1 MKEEDDE
8 LKKRE
13 DGSADPK
20 AEGASNGTQQAGE
33 TLEKIISKMHSS
45 SALDYVH
52 RGMLDGLDEVEG
64 GVVDLEGDHVSVDP
78 GRIWKFGSQLLGK
91 EIVKKNKI

>member
-33 TLEKIISKMHSS
+33 TL
-45 SALDYVH
+45 
-52 RGMLDGLDEVEG
+52 
-64 GVVDLEGDHVSVDP
+64 
-78 GRIWKFGSQLLGK
+78 
-91 EIVKKNKI
+91 KKLFLKCT

>member
-33 TLEKIISKMHSS
+33 TLKKLFLKCKVLLHSIMFTVACWTVWMKSK
-45 SALDYVH
+45 
-52 RGMLDGLDEVEG
+52 EG
-64 GVVDLEGDHVSVDP
+64 
-78 GRIWKFGSQLLGK
+78 
-91 EIVKKNKI
+91 

>member
-33 TLEKIISKMHSS
+33 TLKKIFLKCTVRFHLIMVTVACWTVWMKSK
-45 SALDYVH
+45 
-52 RGMLDGLDEVEG
+52 EG
-64 GVVDLEGDHVSVDP
+64 
-78 GRIWKFGSQLLGK
+78 
-91 EIVKKNKI
+91 

>member
-33 TLEKIISKMHSS
+33 TLKKLFLKCTILLHLIMFTVACWTVWMKSK
-45 SALDYVH
+45 
-52 RGMLDGLDEVEG
+52 EG
-64 GVVDLEGDHVSVDP
+64 
-78 GRIWKFGSQLLGK
+78 
-91 EIVKKNKI
+91 